1 MSLLSLGIE
10 LARALLN
17 ELGNEGWDVQGYE
30 RVLDRVAHFMEAC
43 PEWTRL
49 LDDALREGIEWARRE
64 FLALKRKIISWCEIN
79 RERLIRILE
88 EDNQKVAPAVAKVA
102 GREALSIGAKYA
114 AKKAA
119 TTTTTTTTRYF
130 FGLFSRTTTTQ
141 VVKVATASSTRC
153 LKGATPVGFV
163 ADIAQVALEAK
174 GYKKAGKTV
183 GASGN
188 MVSGAM
194 VGFALGGP
202 IGAGVGTVAGL
213 GVWKGGEV
221 VGNVVGNAI
230 ASALS

>member
-1 MSLLSLGIE
+1 
-10 LARALLN
+10 
-17 ELGNEGWDVQGYE
+17 
-30 RVLDRVAHFMEAC
+30 MEAC

-49 LDDALREGIEWARRE
+49 LDDALREGIEWARIE
-64 FLALKRKIISWCEIN
+64 FLALKSKIISWCEN
-79 RERLIRILE
+79 NKERLIRILE
-88 EDNQKVAPAVAKVA
+88 EDNQKVAPALAKVA
-102 GREALSIGAKYA
+102 GREALSFGAKYV
-114 AKKAA
+114 AKKAAA
-119 TTTTTTTTRYF
+119 TTTTTTTTKYF

-141 VVKVATASSTRC
+141 VVKAATASSTRC

-163 ADIAQVALEAK
+163 ADIAQVALEAT